1 MREVHKQKN
10 NTTQTINWDN
20 VTTTLGALYNIWN
33 ALERLVEVEGRA
45 ADALEKVAAC
55 NFQNAILTQ
64 QRR

>member
-1 MREVHKQKN
+1 MVE

-20 VTTTLGALYNIWN
+20 VTTTTECALYNIWN
-33 ALERLVEVEGRA
+33 ALERLVEQQTRA
-45 ADALEKVAAC
+45 ADALEKVVAC